1 MIPVTTGGWWITST
15 MTISRP
21 SLKQGFWVVSVAL
34 HFFGC
39 CSQAHEN
46 PLRPS
51 RDIFLV
57 PCTRAQSQ
65 PFAES
70 CSIVAWISIYTYL
83 PTPFFFC
90 YRPIWPHR
98 CLSRLKAKFLVGGNA
113 CESVP
118 SFKTRCSSA

>member
-1 MIPVTTGGWWITST
+1 
-15 MTISRP
+15 MTISRC
-21 SLKQGFWVVSVAL
+21 SLKQGFSVVSVAL

-39 CSQAHEN
+39 CSQVHEN
-46 PLRPS
+46 PSRPS

-57 PCTRAQSQ
+57 PCTPAQSQ

-83 PTPFFFC
+83 LTLFFFC

-98 CLSRLKAKFLVGGNA
+98 CLSRLKAQVLVGGNA
-113 CESVP
+113 HESVP
-118 SFKTRCSSA
+118 SLKTRCSVV